1 MQNLFRSPF
10 FSLLRQLLF
19 PYSAENPLSAK
30 QSLRVILAWT
40 LVLPLLMS
48 LCTIAILLLMGF
60 DLQTMLGRFVFA
72 FLSGACI
79 FGLLSILIVCMSNR
93 AAHIRQAWKARNG
106 RL

>member
-1 MQNLFRSPF
+1 MQNLVRFPF

-19 PYSAENPLSAK
+19 PYNGEEPLSVK
-30 QSLRVILAWT
+30 QSLRVVLAWT

-48 LCTIAILLLMGF
+48 LCTVGILLLAGF
-60 DLQTMLGRFVFA
+60 DSQNLLGRFVFA

-79 FGLLSILIVCMSNR
+79 FGLLSVLIVCMSNR
-93 AAHIRQAWKARNG
+93 AAHLRQAWKARNG